1 MFEFLNKPYPFN
13 DDLKSNAK
21 IIFFLSLGN
30 LAYLLIFEPVELA
43 SLYSVNLF
51 YIIAGIVGP
60 TFIILTLNLIVIPSL
75 FPKIFN
81 NRKWDIKREILWD
94 TWILLSLSSIIF
106 FVFSNILGIHNIT
119 YSDIVKTI
127 FFEILPVAILITI
140 NQARL
145 LRYHLKTAQELN
157 KRLIEKKK
165 NRDKLIFFH
174 SQNKKDELAIKPS
187 SLRVIKSSDNYIEI
201 YYKRNNKII
210 KTMLRST
217 LKNTEILL
225 SDYKNIFR
233 CHRSYIVNIDHIVEI
248 LGNSQGYKI
257 FLDSIDFPV
266 LVSHKYI
273 PEFQKLI

>member
-1 MFEFLNKPYPFN
+1 MLEFLNKPYPFN

-30 LAYLLIFEPVELA
+30 LIFLLIFEPIEPA

-51 YIIAGIVGP
+51 YILAGIAGP

-75 FPKIFN
+75 FPKVFN
-81 NRKWDIKREILWD
+81 SSKWDIKREILWD

-106 FVFSNILGIHNIT
+106 LVFSKIFGINNIT

-127 FFEILPVAILITI
+127 FFGMLPVAILITI

-145 LRYHLKTAQELN
+145 LKYHLKSARELN

-165 NRDKLIFFH
+165 SGEKLIFFH

-201 YYKRNNKII
+201 YYERDNKII
-210 KTMLRST
+210 STMLRST

-225 SDYKNIFR
+225 SDFENIFR
-233 CHRSYIVNIDHIVEI
+233 CHRSYIVNIDHIIEI
-248 LGNSQGYKI
+248 QGNSQGYKI

-266 LVSHKYI
+266 FVSHKYI